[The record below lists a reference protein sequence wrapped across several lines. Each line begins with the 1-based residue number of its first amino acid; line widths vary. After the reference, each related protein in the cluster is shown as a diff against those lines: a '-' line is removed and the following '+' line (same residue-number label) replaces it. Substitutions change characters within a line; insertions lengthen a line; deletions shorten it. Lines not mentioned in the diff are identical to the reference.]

1 MKNRFFNKG
10 FKTLQRG
17 AFIAGALAAGYA
29 LSGIDPVD
37 AAPKKGGKLRIAIL
51 ADIGGFDS
59 LKIPITGRPRAF
71 VMQAIHENLF
81 DMDPETFKIIPRTGL
96 KAEASDDFKRW
107 RVTLRQGVKYSN
119 GAEMVAADYKAHF
132 DRLLNNKKF
141 GNRFRGTL
149 GPRLDHVEAPSKY
162 EIDFVFSEP
171 SPGWKTIMTLNDLV
185 WWVRP
190 KS

>member
-1 MKNRFFNKG
+1 MKNRFIKKG
-10 FKTLQRG
+10 LTSLKRG
-17 AFIAGALAAGYA
+17 AFVAGALAAGFLLA
-29 LSGIDPVD
+29 GVDPVD

-59 LKIPITGRPRAF
+59 LKIPITGRQRAF

-119 GAEMVAADYKAHF
+119 GEEMTSADYKAHF
-132 DRLLNNKKF
+132 DRLLNNKK
-141 GNRFRGTL
+141 L
-149 GPRLDHVEAPSKY
+149 AIVSAAHSALVS
-162 EIDFVFSEP
+162 
-171 SPGWKTIMTLNDLV
+171 IM
-185 WWVRP
+185 
-190 KS
+190 